1 VSAPLPRAAVIVA
14 VYNGAATLRDCLE
27 SLLRL
32 DYPAA
37 RWELIVVDNAST
49 DATPAI
55 LADYAGRVQV
65 YHEARRGPAA
75 ARNRGVRATRAEV
88 VAFTDAD
95 CTVDPAWLRHLVA
108 PLADPTVGV
117 AGGRILSRRPC
128 NRIEAFGEHIHD
140 HARAMYEFRPPYAI
154 TMNWAS
160 RREVLE
166 AVGRFNEDLLRASD
180 VDCAYRLVTAGWRL
194 AYADAAVIY
203 HRNERTPWGLVHEGY
218 VHAVHAPRVRAIHR
232 DLLARARTLSAA
244 YLDATA
250 VPAAVRWVDN
260 QNRRWGSCTPEDRTI
275 RLSRRLAAMPDYV
288 IDYVLLHELAHLVE
302 PGHGP
307 AFRALM
313 ARYPMLERAE
323 GYLEGVEAAS
333 GPPAA

>member
-1 VSAPLPRAAVIVA
+1 VSAALPRAAVIVA

-37 RWELIVVDNAST
+37 QVELVVVDNAST

-55 LADYAGRVQV
+55 LADYAGRLRLCR
-65 YHEARRGPAA
+65 ETRRGPAA
-75 ARNRGVRATRAEV
+75 ARNRGLDAATAEV

-140 HARAMYEFRPPYAI
+140 HARAMYECRPPYAI

-160 RREVLE
+160 RRDVLE
-166 AVGRFNEDLLRASD
+166 AVGRFNESLLRSSD
-180 VDCAYRLVTAGWRL
+180 VDCAYRLVTAGYRL
-194 AYADAAVIY
+194 VYAEAAVIY

-232 DLLARARTLSAA
+232 ELLARKGTLPIV
-244 YLDATA
+244 T
-250 VPAAVRWVDN
+250 PAAPVAHPVAHWSDPLWRSLFLL
-260 QNRRWGSCTPEDRTI
+260 GK
-275 RLSRRLAAMPDYV
+275 RLGGAHAAW
-288 IDYVLLHELAHLVE
+288 
-302 PGHGP
+302 
-307 AFRALM
+307 R
-313 ARYPMLERAE
+313 ERA
-323 GYLEGVEAAS
+323 
-333 GPPAA
+333 